1 MYLKRLEIK
10 GFKSFADKVDLEFD
24 KGITAIV
31 GPNGSGK
38 SNIYDSIKWVL
49 GEQSAKT
56 LRGSKMDD
64 IIFAGTESRKG
75 LGCAEVSLTIDNS
88 KKMFPYDYSEITV
101 TRRLYKSGE
110 SEYLINNTQC
120 RLKDIT
126 ELFMDTGIGTDG
138 YSLIGQGKIEEI
150 LSSKSEDRRLLFEE
164 AAGIVKYKTRKI
176 EAERK
181 LEITKQNLIR
191 ILDIINNLDEQI
203 EPLKEQSEKA
213 KKYLALRDELK
224 EIDINVILYNYENA
238 KNKLNNCLSQINSL
252 EESKDDLEFKKSEK
266 IQLISQYKRQL
277 AEIEREYE
285 CKNNERVDLE
295 KKYESLSGNLNLL
308 EERKQNLINDKERL
322 IKEYDEEKINIQN
335 LNTEHESIL
344 SNKIKLNQDINAAQ
358 SEVEEIEKE
367 YEELNTKFN
376 ELETLLESKKSDLL
390 QTIKD
395 ISDINNRINS
405 SSIIMGSLN
414 NRRLQLRKEIDSKNK
429 KIDSLNEE
437 AESITEIIKSYSD
450 DMAFLKQKSS
460 DISYEIL
467 NLEKKEDALN
477 KENKTC
483 FEKLKT
489 IEAKYKTLLDMDKDM
504 EGFNRAV
511 KSILINY
518 KDNRKVFGTISD
530 LIDVPKGLETALE
543 IALGSSIQN
552 IVVDN
557 EETSIMLINYLKK
570 NNIGRATFLPLSIIK
585 GKEFLINEQLKSIKG
600 FLGVASDL
608 VNYDIKFKNAITN
621 ILGRVLICDNLDTAN
636 IIAKKT
642 NYNHR
647 IVTIDGDVINI
658 GGAFTGGS
666 NSAKTTGIFSRKNQI
681 EELKSLIIIEKEN
694 LKKIVE
700 EIYSNSEKINIK
712 KIELNEN
719 NNSIMELSS
728 KIQAENQ
735 KLAIVKKEILNIEE
749 IIKDVNIEIEQI
761 DIESKKNTENETYNK
776 TILQDYI
783 NNQKSIEKDIENI
796 QLKYKDLKEQRN
808 CVSTDLTNKKISLA
822 EKLKT
827 LEAINNEICRIEKN
841 LDSIKQKLDYQ
852 NNEIENIDKKTV
864 LVEKDIIKN
873 KESID
878 KIIKDIE
885 EFNKNFYDIEENKKN
900 IALMISKEESNFNDI
915 EENIKNL
922 INSIHRLEISK
933 SKLES
938 EIEMHTKKIWDDY
951 EISIAQAAQFRKTL
965 KSISEA
971 NIRIADLRNEIKNL
985 GDINVNAIEEYKRV
999 TERYEFLSKQREDL
1013 LRAENS
1019 LIDIINEIEK
1029 KMKEQFE
1036 EKFFIIKQNFNQ
1048 TFKELFGG
1056 GFADLKLENDDILT
1070 CGIDIIVQPPG
1081 KKLQSLSLLSG
1092 GERGLSA
1099 IALLFAILRMKPT
1112 PFCVLDEIEAAL
1124 DDANVNRFAKFLND
1138 YSKDTQFIV
1147 ITHRKGSMAAADML
1161 YGVTMEE
1168 KGVSKV
1174 ISLKLKGGN

>member
-176 EAERK
+176 EAEKK
-181 LEITKQNLIR
+181 LEVTKQNLIR

-238 KNKLNNCLSQINSL
+238 KNKLNNCLLQINNL
-252 EESKDDLEFKKSEK
+252 EESKADLEFKKSEK
-266 IQLISQYKRQL
+266 IQLISQYKKQL
-277 AEIEREYE
+277 EEIEREYE
-285 CKNNERVDLE
+285 LKNNERVELE

-322 IKEYDEEKINIQN
+322 IKEYDEEKTNIEN
-335 LNTEHESIL
+335 LNAEHESIL
-344 SNKIKLNQDINAAQ
+344 SNKIKLNQDINVAQ
-358 SEVEEIEKE
+358 SQVEEIEKE
-367 YEELNTKFN
+367 YEELNTKCN
-376 ELETLLESKKSDLL
+376 KLEILLESKKSDLL

-395 ISDINNRINS
+395 ISDINNKINS
-405 SSIIMGSLN
+405 SSILMESLN
-414 NRRLQLRKEIDSKNK
+414 NRKLQLKKEIDTKNK

-437 AESITEIIKSYSD
+437 SESITKIIKDYSD

-467 NLEKKEDALN
+467 NFEKKGDELN
-477 KENKTC
+477 KENKAC

-518 KDNRKVFGTISD
+518 KDNKKVFGTISD
-530 LIDVPKGLETALE
+530 LINVPKGLETAIE

-557 EETSIMLINYLKK
+557 EDTSIMLINYLKK

-585 GKEFLINEQLKSIKG
+585 GKEFLINEQLKDIKG

-621 ILGRVLICDNLDTAN
+621 ILGRVLICDNLNTAN

-647 IVTIDGDVINI
+647 IVTIDGDVINV

-666 NSAKTTGIFSRKNQI
+666 NSSKTTGIFSRKNQI
-681 EELKSLIIIEKEN
+681 EELKSLIVVEKDN

-700 EIYSNSEKINIK
+700 EIYSNSEKINVK

-728 KIQAENQ
+728 KIQSENQ

-749 IIKDVNIEIEQI
+749 IIKDINIEIEQI

-783 NNQKSIEKDIENI
+783 NNQKSIENDIENI
-796 QLKYKDLKEQRN
+796 QLKYKGLKEQRN
-808 CVSTDLTNKKISLA
+808 AVSTDLTTKRISLA

-841 LDSIKQKLDYQ
+841 LDSLKQKLDYQ

-878 KIIKDIE
+878 KIIKYIE
-885 EFNKNFYDIEENKKN
+885 EFNKNFYDIEENKKS

-951 EISIAQAAQFRKTL
+951 EMSIAQAAQFRKTL
-965 KSISEA
+965 KSISGA
-971 NIRIADLRNEIKNL
+971 NARIADLKNEIKNL

-1013 LRAENS
+1013 LRAEKS

-1124 DDANVNRFAKFLND
+1124 DDANVNRFAKFLKD